1 MSKKFINNTDKS
13 IQKVSENLCIA
24 NVDGKY
30 KTLISK
36 YDVIEETLNASE
48 GKTLH
53 EIKKY
58 FLNRYTAK
66 EIENFINTLVNEKLL
81 LNSEHV
87 RKEKLKKL
95 CQLFTKGVYIKK
107 LKNLWSNR

>member
-87 RKEKLKKL
+87 RKEKLKK
-95 CQLFTKGVYIKK
+95 TVSVIYKGSLYKK
-107 LKNLWSNR
+107 I